1 MKNLYDEMKDNI
13 NFKNEGKTLF
23 KYLLNEDLLQKNICQ
38 KISDEPLNQAD
49 FQILLYILRLIF
61 NTQLIKDNNF
71 YNQILKP
78 NTADFIANNYIPGSF
93 PFINEFI
100 KAYNFLADKFPMKEL
115 MGYYI
120 CKDCGFAYEIR
131 PCTFPVHTFN
141 CPNGHTIGGT
151 NHILYKRDF
160 RIFYDQADI
169 NNFCRNRNQSYINSF
184 QAMTISDFKKNYVD
198 KYLVVKEKGI
208 LENFTIEDFE
218 KKDVV
223 RGIKNITYRFLN
235 FILYSYLLGAYI
247 LDNLTLEQMRKYLVD
262 NLFPH
267 TLFGII
273 KKDIEILENELK
285 NVGYTDIH
293 VFLNTKFDDI
303 LKLVSNLKDSN
314 TPEKLEKFEKE
325 VDVFIESLFN
335 NKQEIEHLNNLYNI
349 ENNKLLNF
357 NPQSIKEI
365 IQSNYPPNIYK
376 QQIYPNIQYF
386 TVSKIID
393 MQNFINKFNSSEQ
406 NKKKY
411 ALIDALINR
420 DSDLTKNAMNMQS
433 LIGINKLS
441 NLLLQIY
448 SYKITRAEAKQLKLI
463 DQIPK
468 IVQMHNEMNINQ
480 INEDEFNSI
489 FLSDFISSWDIIKK
503 KAVQYKCRVLRDLE
517 KGQKPYDI
525 KPENL
530 LCDFLVDDG
539 DKEGGMFLAAAYQS
553 FIESQNT
560 FINNIISKNN
570 INGVLNS
577 YIVQL
582 EQEINVQDA
591 TRNEIININDEVF
604 ELFEKLVIDNSMRN
618 IFTKNKDEIN
628 YSNYNDIVYNYDIIE
643 EELGK
648 KILPGLKKFTNE
660 KIKFVTYLYEGF
672 RGENSTVLKDYISK
686 YNQRELDEQEKDL
699 LYDLLEENRNSR
711 FYNDV
716 FASLQILMNQIIREN
731 YPKNQKIYDIIGS
744 LPKYIILEPKL
755 VQFFK
760 IQHEYYYESELYT
773 VDSLISIFDYFEALC
788 WKDMKKNIPIDYQED
803 VPENAK
809 QYIISY
815 FEKNE
820 NEKKLINKDNFTSAI
835 RKLISRTIAVTRQ
848 EMEIQNSGELK
859 IYIINED
866 LWNKTTLEGDGFENE
881 IDEIFKNEVKIGQS
895 YKLYIALNGDN
906 ILDNK
911 LFKKKTKEM
920 DLQLRKGSSSNENM
934 FKSESNINKQI
945 GENYGGN
952 EQNSN
957 EDNNIGSDNDNS
969 SDVEDSED
977 DFRND
982 EI

>member
-1 MKNLYDEMKDNI
+1 
-13 NFKNEGKTLF
+13 
-23 KYLLNEDLLQKNICQ
+23 
-38 KISDEPLNQAD
+38 
-49 FQILLYILRLIF
+49 
-61 NTQLIKDNNF
+61 
-71 YNQILKP
+71 
-78 NTADFIANNYIPGSF
+78 
-93 PFINEFI
+93 
-100 KAYNFLADKFPMKEL
+100 
-115 MGYYI
+115 
-120 CKDCGFAYEIR
+120 
-131 PCTFPVHTFN
+131 
-141 CPNGHTIGGT
+141 
-151 NHILYKRDF
+151 
-160 RIFYDQADI
+160 
-169 NNFCRNRNQSYINSF
+169 
-184 QAMTISDFKKNYVD
+184 
-198 KYLVVKEKGI
+198 
-208 LENFTIEDFE
+208 
-218 KKDVV
+218 
-223 RGIKNITYRFLN
+223 
-235 FILYSYLLGAYI
+235 
-247 LDNLTLEQMRKYLVD
+247 
-262 NLFPH
+262 
-267 TLFGII
+267 
-273 KKDIEILENELK
+273 
-285 NVGYTDIH
+285 
-293 VFLNTKFDDI
+293 
-303 LKLVSNLKDSN
+303 
-314 TPEKLEKFEKE
+314 
-325 VDVFIESLFN
+325 
-335 NKQEIEHLNNLYNI
+335 
-349 ENNKLLNF
+349 
-357 NPQSIKEI
+357 
-365 IQSNYPPNIYK
+365 
-376 QQIYPNIQYF
+376 
-386 TVSKIID
+386 
-393 MQNFINKFNSSEQ
+393 
-406 NKKKY
+406 
-411 ALIDALINR
+411 
-420 DSDLTKNAMNMQS
+420 
-433 LIGINKLS
+433 
-441 NLLLQIY
+441 
-448 SYKITRAEAKQLKLI
+448 
-463 DQIPK
+463 
-468 IVQMHNEMNINQ
+468 
-480 INEDEFNSI
+480 
-489 FLSDFISSWDIIKK
+489 
-503 KAVQYKCRVLRDLE
+503 
-517 KGQKPYDI
+517 
-525 KPENL
+525 
-530 LCDFLVDDG
+530 
-539 DKEGGMFLAAAYQS
+539 MFLAAAYQS

-760 IQHEYYYESELYT
+760 TQHEYYYESELYT

-820 NEKKLINKDNFTSAI
+820 NEKKLINRDNFTSAI

>member
-1 MKNLYDEMKDNI
+1 
-13 NFKNEGKTLF
+13 
-23 KYLLNEDLLQKNICQ
+23 
-38 KISDEPLNQAD
+38 
-49 FQILLYILRLIF
+49 
-61 NTQLIKDNNF
+61 
-71 YNQILKP
+71 
-78 NTADFIANNYIPGSF
+78 
-93 PFINEFI
+93 
-100 KAYNFLADKFPMKEL
+100 
-115 MGYYI
+115 
-120 CKDCGFAYEIR
+120 
-131 PCTFPVHTFN
+131 
-141 CPNGHTIGGT
+141 
-151 NHILYKRDF
+151 
-160 RIFYDQADI
+160 
-169 NNFCRNRNQSYINSF
+169 
-184 QAMTISDFKKNYVD
+184 
-198 KYLVVKEKGI
+198 
-208 LENFTIEDFE
+208 
-218 KKDVV
+218 
-223 RGIKNITYRFLN
+223 
-235 FILYSYLLGAYI
+235 
-247 LDNLTLEQMRKYLVD
+247 MRKYLVD

-335 NKQEIEHLNNLYNI
+335 NKQEIERLNNLYNI

-957 EDNNIGSDNDNS
+957 EDKNIGSDNDNS